1 VIYETK
7 NILSEQARCAKCGG
21 REFLDK
27 DYYGYY
33 AQCLQC
39 GHLRNLDKVI
49 EAPAKTH
56 AAGMGSQRRDCTREA
71 GLYGSAGNS

>member
-1 VIYETK
+1 MIYKTK
-7 NILSEQARCAKCGG
+7 NIIPAQASCPKCGG

-27 DYYGYY
+27 DYYGDY

-49 EAPAKTH
+49 EAPAHIGGEVYATPHRK
-56 AAGMGSQRRDCTREA
+56 
-71 GLYGSAGNS
+71 L